1 MTPCPRC
8 ARENPPTAGFCAGC
22 GTPLAF
28 DDGPAPGRLDVELD
42 LDRRRRAQESTEP
55 ELVQPPSPS
64 EDPTGPAFE
73 PDRSDWRIGLPEEA
87 PEELTEPGSASDEP
101 KPAPPA
107 RRLAAWAIDGALI
120 AGAAIGVPA
129 AVIGF
134 GGLPPPAGATPCA
147 FGSGLGMV
155 LLLSEA
161 FVAVVA
167 FVYATAAHALAGAT
181 LGKRIAHLRVID
193 EDGRVPGPATSAAR
207 SAWAVLSLALAGA
220 GFVPALVT
228 PSRRA
233 LHDLLAG
240 TRVVESP

>member
-1 MTPCPRC
+1 VTPCPRC
-8 ARENPPTAGFCAGC
+8 AHENPPTAASCAGC

-28 DDGPAPGRLDVELD
+28 DEDPAPAPARLAVELD
-42 LDRRRRAQESTEP
+42 LDRRNRDAPPPTDEP
-55 ELVQPPSPS
+55 EPP
-64 EDPTGPAFE
+64 E
-73 PDRSDWRIGLPEEA
+73 PPELDA
-87 PEELTEPGSASDEP
+87 LEPR
-101 KPAPPA
+101 PAPPA
-107 RRLAAWAIDGALI
+107 RRAAAWAVDGGLV
-120 AGAAIGVPA
+120 GAAAVLVPWA
-129 AVIGF
+129 IL
-134 GGLPPPAGATPCA
+134 GGRWE
-147 FGSGLGMV
+147 SGTV

-193 EDGRVPGPATSAAR
+193 EDGRMPGPATSAAR